1 MYRLP
6 VGPGAWAVTT
16 TVHTPG
22 PHPSARPFTLSYT
35 ATAPADQVRAHRLL
49 AEELTDHRWH
59 WAQQVHG
66 AAVVTAT
73 SNCPAPCPGHG
84 PGDAVVATLPAHAPA
99 VLTADCVPVALASCS
114 GSVRVAI
121 HAGRPG
127 LLVGTIGA
135 AIAAAR
141 ALTDEPLY
149 ARIGPHICAQCYEV
163 DCALAEEVYLSHPEA
178 QATTSWGTPALDLTA
193 MALTQ
198 LRAGGVVVESEA
210 APCTREDLRFPSH
223 RRLPNGERLAT
234 AVLLR
239 T

>member
-1 MYRLP
+1 M
-6 VGPGAWAVTT
+6 TT

-22 PHPSARPFTLSYT
+22 PHPIIRPFTLSYT

-49 AEELTDHRWH
+49 AEELTGHRWH

-73 SNCPAPCPGHG
+73 ANCPTPCPGHG
-84 PGDAVVATLPAHAPA
+84 HGDAVLCTLPGHAPA
-99 VLTADCVPVALASCS
+99 VLTADCVPVALANHT

-127 LLVGTIGA
+127 LLMGAISA
-135 AIAAAR
+135 AITAAR
-141 ALTDEPLY
+141 AHTDEPLY
-149 ARIGPHICAQCYEV
+149 ARLGPHICARCYEV
-163 DCALAEEVYLSHPEA
+163 DRTLADEVYAAHPEA

-198 LRAGGVVVESEA
+198 LRAGDVVVEA
-210 APCTREDLRFPSH
+210 DNPPCTREDPRFPSH
-223 RRLPNGERLAT
+223 RGLPNGERLAT
-234 AVLLR
+234 AILLR